1 MIRQAKLEDMEQVLE
16 VLSHLAPVDRDIHS
30 DTFAKIM
37 DLDSCD
43 TLVWVSSFG
52 HEVGDII
59 AVGSLWI
66 LQKVIRGYGKMG
78 QIEDVVVLPEYRGS
92 GFGKMIIAALIE
104 RAKDRGCYKIIL
116 SCTEYNEPF
125 YNKCGFTKHESTMR
139 IDL

>member
-1 MIRQAKLEDMEQVLE
+1 MIRQATLEDMEQVVQ
-16 VLSHLAPVDRDIHS
+16 VLSHLAPVGEDLEP

-43 TLVWVSSFG
+43 TLVWESDD
-52 HEVGDII
+52 DII

-92 GFGKMIIAALIE
+92 GFGKMIIDALIDK
-104 RAKDRGCYKIIL
+104 AKERGCYKVIL
-116 SCTEYNEPF
+116 NCSEKNVPF
-125 YNKCGFTKHESTMR
+125 YVKCGFTKKENQMR

>member
-1 MIRQAKLEDMEQVLE
+1 MIRQATLEDMEQVVQ
-16 VLSHLAPVDRDIHS
+16 VLSHLAPVGEDLEPDN
-30 DTFAKIM
+30 FAKIM

-43 TLVWVSSFG
+43 TLVWESDD
-52 HEVGDII
+52 DII

-92 GFGKMIIAALIE
+92 GFGKMIIDALIDK
-104 RAKDRGCYKIIL
+104 AKERGCYKVIL
-116 SCTEYNEPF
+116 NCSEKNVPF
-125 YNKCGFTKHESTMR
+125 YVKCGFTKKENQMR